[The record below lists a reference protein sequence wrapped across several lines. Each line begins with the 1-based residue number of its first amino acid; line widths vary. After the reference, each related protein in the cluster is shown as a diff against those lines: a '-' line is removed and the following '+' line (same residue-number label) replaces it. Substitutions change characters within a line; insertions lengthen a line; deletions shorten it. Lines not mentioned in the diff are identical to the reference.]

1 MPNIILNRIRTPDGT
16 ILTSRSR
23 NDYVSYTDES
33 GIKYSIDGG
42 LDYLK
47 RQTSGEY
54 VELSKYDEEHVNQP
68 NVNKSDS

>member
-16 ILTSRSR
+16 ILTSRFR
-23 NDYVSYTDES
+23 NDYVSYTDEN

-47 RQTSGEY
+47 RQTLGEY
-54 VELSKYDEEHVNQP
+54 EDLSRYDTDHVNRP
-68 NVNKSDS
+68 SVNKPD